1 MFYKVHVPHA
11 VKILAIGCG
20 HLRIDL
26 MLKQVSLHSESQW
39 VYLLSVV
46 ETNWDMESVHG
57 VVQEVVLHSLV
68 MW

>member
-26 MLKQVSLHSESQW
+26 MLKQVSLHSESQ
-39 VYLLSVV
+39 
-46 ETNWDMESVHG
+46 
-57 VVQEVVLHSLV
+57 
-68 MW
+68 